1 MPIVIKKKKKPPP
14 QKKVFK
20 IVTGKRKALLL
31 RGFSTSYCQF
41 LPHSL
46 LRGRGKKGPLERALL
61 ASKLAKPV
69 RSEHKRLYEKL
80 SNNRLDNRTLV
91 FYFVLLILPSV
102 IVDTLLDKG
111 KVVEK
116 FF

>member
-1 MPIVIKKKKKPPP
+1 MPIPSSFTP
-14 QKKVFK
+14 QE
-20 IVTGKRKALLL
+20 
-31 RGFSTSYCQF
+31 
-41 LPHSL
+41 
-46 LRGRGKKGPLERALL
+46 KGEEGSLERALL
-61 ASKLAKPV
+61 ASKSVKPV

-80 SNNRLDNRTLV
+80 MSNNRLDNRTLV